1 MTSSSSTGGMGSA
14 GSMVCR
20 AKLLSLRSRYVISGW
35 SLLRKQQKMKEIPRL
50 LLFLGA
56 MAKTPGV
63 PPSWA
68 LDPEGEEKS
77 GGWSG
82 RPAKGR
88 RNQSH
93 PRARHG
99 GEERRRFTCQIF
111 LLGFDVYG
119 PGNLDELRRYICLPC
134 AEASSGREKCHRPC
148 GERSPGPPP
157 LLQIPA
163 NSHRPPRAVAARPA
177 PVSVQPGVRQIWQAA
192 ARNSWM
198 CLGQPGTWSP
208 ARVTQCLK
216 T

>member
-56 MAKTPGV
+56 MAKTLGV

-82 RPAKGR
+82 RP
-88 RNQSH
+88 
-93 PRARHG
+93 
-99 GEERRRFTCQIF
+99 T
-111 LLGFDVYG
+111 
-119 PGNLDELRRYICLPC
+119 
-134 AEASSGREKCHRPC
+134 
-148 GERSPGPPP
+148 
-157 LLQIPA
+157 
-163 NSHRPPRAVAARPA
+163 A
-177 PVSVQPGVRQIWQAA
+177 PVPSRGGGTKATHALGTEGKSGDGLRAKYFCSVLTFTVLATLT
-192 ARNSWM
+192 N
-198 CLGQPGTWSP
+198 
-208 ARVTQCLK
+208 
-216 T
+216 